1 VDQALDEVVPQS
13 MGISSGRISEAE
25 VADLVL
31 FLASARSANTT
42 GAEFT
47 LDGGQVKSL

>member
-1 VDQALDEVVPQS
+1 MA
-13 MGISSGRISEAE
+13 ISTGRITEAGE

-42 GAEFT
+42 GAEFI
-47 LDGGQVKSL
+47 LDGGQVKTL

>member
-1 VDQALDEVVPQS
+1 
-13 MGISSGRISEAE
+13 MGISTGRITEPGE

-42 GAEFT
+42 GADFT
-47 LDGGQVKSL
+47 IDGGQVKAL

>member
-1 VDQALDEVVPQS
+1 MA
-13 MGISSGRISEAE
+13 ISTGRITEPGE

-47 LDGGQVKSL
+47 LDGGQLKTV